1 MADIA
6 IEAWQPL
13 RLILDEIGP
22 FRQGPETF
30 NFQGRDETGERQP
43 ANLYMLLAKNG
54 HGKTTALEAIY
65 GLFGLLCNPPVG
77 RFVTP
82 HSGRAQIDIRVDWR
96 EGSARHSCVLS
107 IWTGSQQPLEGWSDE
122 QVKTV
127 GRAER
132 WERMALA
139 GFIGEPTLIEPSTN
153 FGADLFRAIRDQ
165 HGVDPSQLYGASQT
179 LPTVLYFPA
188 DRRLVAPEDE
198 RAVKKP
204 ARWGYQPAQIF
215 SSDGPEWSESI
226 DNLLVWLEWV
236 EDLRIDDLIEF
247 LNGQLFVD
255 NAGKA
260 LRRPRR
266 QDLGSY
272 ISTRTGEHPLSG
284 LSHGERALLQLHAR
298 TLCHMTA
305 NTILLID
312 EVENHLHPRWVQRL
326 YNSLKALFV
335 QAPTLTTIFT
345 THSML
350 LMETFKDDRPAKGVV
365 KGGLLIT
372 EDMD

>member
-1 MADIA
+1 MSEIV
-6 IEAWQPL
+6 IESWQPL

-30 NFQGRDETGERQP
+30 NFEGRDENGERQP

-54 HGKTTALEAIY
+54 RGKTTALEAIY
-65 GLFGLLCNPPVG
+65 GLFGLLSSPPVG
-77 RFVTP
+77 RFVQS
-82 HSGRAQIDIRVDWR
+82 HSGRAQLDVRVEWR
-96 EGSARHSCVLS
+96 EGSARRSCVLS
-107 IWTGSQQPLEGWSDE
+107 LWTGARHPLEGWSDE
-122 QVKTV
+122 QVKSV
-127 GRAER
+127 GNADS
-132 WERMALA
+132 WERMALT
-139 GFIGEPTLIEPSTN
+139 GLTGQPELVEPSSD

-188 DRRLVAPEDE
+188 DRRLVAPEEE
-198 RAVKKP
+198 RVVKKP

-226 DNLLVWLEWV
+226 DNLLIWLEWV
-236 EDLRIDDLIEF
+236 EDLRIEDLIKF
-247 LNGQLFVD
+247 LNGQLFSD
-255 NAGKA
+255 SPGKA

-266 QDLGSY
+266 QDLASY

-305 NTILLID
+305 NTILLVD
-312 EVENHLHPRWVQRL
+312 EVENHLHPRWSQRL
-326 YNSLKALFV
+326 YNSLKALFA
-335 QAPTLTTIFT
+335 QAPNLTTIFT
-345 THSML
+345 THSMV
-350 LMETFKDDRPAKGVV
+350 LMETFKDDLPEKGVV
-365 KGGLLIT
+365 KGGYLID
-372 EDMD
+372 EDMR